1 MHHLLKAFLAA
12 TLGTAC
18 CSTPRPV
25 TPASA
30 RGRTTGVRDHT
41 HAGPH
46 GAHGVGTQHAFSN
59 ADAWTRV
66 FDEPTRDSWQHPS
79 EVLRALDLA
88 PTMSVADVGA
98 GTGYFAVRLA
108 QAVPAGL
115 VIATDVEPDMVRFL
129 RERAH
134 RENRPN
140 LRATLA
146 TRTASGLAAQ
156 SVDRILIVH
165 VWHHLTDRIDYAH
178 DLAAALRPGGKL
190 FIVDFDLAARRGPPA
205 DMRIAPER
213 LIAEL
218 ETAGFVAK
226 VSSVVIPDQYIV
238 EAQKRP

>member
-1 MHHLLKAFLAA
+1 MHHLLKAFIAA

-18 CSTPRPV
+18 CSTARPV
-25 TPASA
+25 TLTSDQE
-30 RGRTTGVRDHT
+30 RTTGREHSHGD
-41 HAGPH
+41 H
-46 GAHGVGTQHAFSN
+46 GASMQHAFSN
-59 ADAWTRV
+59 ADAWTSV

-79 EVLRALDLA
+79 DVLRALALA

-98 GTGYFAVRLA
+98 GTGYFAVRMA
-108 QAVPAGL
+108 HAVPRGQ
-115 VIATDVEPDMVRFL
+115 VIATDLEPDMVRFV

-134 RENRPN
+134 RENLSN

-165 VWHHLTDRIDYAH
+165 LWHHLADRIDYAH

-190 FIVDFDLAARRGPPA
+190 FVVDFDLAARRGPPA
-205 DMRIAPER
+205 ELRVAPER

-218 ETAGFVAK
+218 AAAGLAAK

-238 EAQKRP
+238 EAQTRP